1 MLRIQT
7 PSRLLLLITAAVPS
21 LVACDDPPK
30 GAPSV
35 ATSAAQGQSAAL
47 PTATPTPTPAAK
59 PSATVAMPERPVP
72 RESPTVTSSMKPE
85 VQMKAIAYMAAMRA
99 PQDGDPMPDAAFGE
113 TLQKTL
119 DPIAKSFGASTGA
132 KTGAEIAAGG
142 RELSLLLAK
151 GCDAEASQRM
161 VSQRA
166 GMSLE
171 TLRSNGVL
179 VIRCNDSRVQCLQS
193 TRDKTDVLCTTAPRK
208 K

>member
-1 MLRIQT
+1 
-7 PSRLLLLITAAVPS
+7 
-21 LVACDDPPK
+21 
-30 GAPSV
+30 
-35 ATSAAQGQSAAL
+35 
-47 PTATPTPTPAAK
+47 
-59 PSATVAMPERPVP
+59 
-72 RESPTVTSSMKPE
+72 MKPE

-113 TLQKTL
+113 TLQKAL